1 MLSLNKPSNSE
12 RYQTPVLPFP
22 AGEGAVEC
30 RRADTPV
37 SLKTFTLGKCHH
49 HFSCSRD
56 SASLSGFVLTRRLC
70 SLFRS
75 CLVPVT
81 FFPDFSPGWVSPWGW
96 KPGRKS
102 LRRGE
107 FPSLRMPEGRGAP
120 ALCSIA
126 KLWICS
132 VCPGLGGKIPG
143 IFIPNKSLRAGFEA
157 YPPCADTGRYYGMP
171 RSPLPHPRAA
181 GRGSSRAAGRTRWLQ
196 ERCSGD

>member
-1 MLSLNKPSNSE
+1 MQE
-12 RYQTPVLPFP
+12 RRYS
-22 AGEGAVEC
+22 
-30 RRADTPV
+30 V
-37 SLKTFTLGKCHH
+37 SLKTFTSGKCHH

-126 KLWICS
+126 KLRICS

-143 IFIPNKSLRAGFEA
+143 IFIPNKSFWADFEA
-157 YPPCADTGRYYGMP
+157 YPPCVDTGTYYGMP